1 VSARSARAARV
12 REVGPVARVVLKFG
26 SSLLTEDDGT
36 LSTDKIDEHAE
47 EVARFAGAGGLPVI
61 VTSGAIAAGASRLNL
76 QRRPR
81 SIPEKQAAA
90 AIGQGYLMAAWERA
104 FSRRGLQVAQVL
116 LTGADLAD
124 RRRFRSAR
132 NTLAALLDRRGVPIV
147 NENDTVAVAE
157 IRVGDNDTLS
167 ATVAVLVDAELLVI
181 LSDVEG
187 LHTADPRR
195 DPDAPVVP
203 VVRGVDRTVEAAMRD
218 TASAVGTGG
227 MRTKVLA
234 AVRAADAGIPMA
246 IVSGKVPGT
255 LRRLFAGETVG
266 TVFLPV
272 EPRLAG
278 RKHWIRHA
286 LAPAGEIVVDAGA
299 ARALRAGGRSLLPA
313 GVVDSRGSFAAG
325 DAVRIVDAEGT
336 EIARG
341 LTRYG
346 AGEIAR
352 IKGLRSDALRCL
364 DCYLED
370 EVVHCD
376 DLVVTTAAGRPQAG
390 G

>member
-1 VSARSARAARV
+1 MSARTARPARV
-12 REVGPVARVVLKFG
+12 REVGAVKRVVFKFG
-26 SSLLTEDDGT
+26 SSLLTEEDGG
-36 LSTDKIDEHAE
+36 LSAAKIDAHAE
-47 EVARFAGAGGLPVI
+47 EVARFAGAGGLPVV
-61 VTSGAIAAGASRLNL
+61 VTSGAIAAGASRLGL
-76 QRRPR
+76 RRRPR

-124 RRRFRSAR
+124 RRRFGNAR
-132 NTLAALLDRRGVPIV
+132 NTLATLLDRRVVPVV
-147 NENDTVAVAE
+147 NENDTVAVEE

-195 DPDAPVVP
+195 DPAARIVP
-203 VVRGVDRTVEAAMRD
+203 TVRGVDPALEGAVRGTG
-218 TASAVGTGG
+218 SATGTGG
-227 MRTKVLA
+227 MKTKVLA
-234 AVRAADAGIPMA
+234 AVRATDSGIPMA
-246 IVSGKVPGT
+246 IVSGQRPEQ
-255 LRRLFAGETVG
+255 LRSLLAGEDVG
-266 TVFLPV
+266 TVFLPGAR
-272 EPRLAG
+272 RLAG

-299 ARALRAGGRSLLPA
+299 ARALQRGGKSLLPA
-313 GVVDSRGSFAAG
+313 GVTGTRGSFAPG
-325 DAVRIVDAEGT
+325 DPVRIVDPEGR

-341 LTRYG
+341 LSRYG
-346 AGEIAR
+346 SAEIGR
-352 IKGLRSDALRCL
+352 IRGMRTDALRCL

-370 EVVHCD
+370 EVVHRD
-376 DLVVTTAAGRPQAG
+376 DLVVTTTAERPQAG